1 MTRRP
6 GHDAV
11 LRSLEVALNSP
22 DLQAVKMNVVIIR
35 DLNDNELLDFVLM
48 TKDKALSIRF
58 IEFMPFTGN

>member
-6 GHDAV
+6 GHDAF
-11 LRSLEVALNSP
+11 LRSLEGALNSP